1 MADVALTGVA
11 EEREGAPAPPLE
23 IPHFDIVP
31 RVGLVLSA
39 ILLAGVIAA
48 IATNSKW
55 AVDGFHV
62 AGGAAWTIL
71 DLFLGF
77 VLGPIMGSMT
87 IPARIEFIT
96 KLMPKMVV
104 IMPTVVTMTLASG
117 WQLSTQLGTNQ
128 TSSPVHGWVVA
139 SFIVVGVMS
148 LIALGLL
155 EPANIAVLTEL
166 KTRRPNPE
174 VVEKLM
180 KRFMYSAGILGTMQ
194 IATLIIM
201 TKIATA

>member
-148 LIALGLL
+148 VIALGLL

-166 KTRRPNPE
+166 KKRRPNPE

-201 TKIATA
+201 TRLAS